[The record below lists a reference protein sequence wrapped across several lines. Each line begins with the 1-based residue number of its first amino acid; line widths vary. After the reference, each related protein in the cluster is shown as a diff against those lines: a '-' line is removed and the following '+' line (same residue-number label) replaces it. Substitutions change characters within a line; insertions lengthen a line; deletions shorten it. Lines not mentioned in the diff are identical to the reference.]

1 MSSPVLENPT
11 TAETSYVLL
20 YNVSWEQLEQLDV
33 TLAGTSARL
42 TYLDNILEIM
52 SPLSDDHEDSKKT
65 LAMLLEVYMQ
75 TKKIRFYGR
84 GSAAIGKKS
93 DKTRREPDESYNL
106 GAKKPIPDLILE
118 ITVTSGGIN
127 KLEIYQRL
135 RVPEVWFWEDGL
147 LSVYCLQGD
156 SYIKVTRSTLLP
168 DLDLDLLAK
177 YARMADQY
185 DAVTEYSQIIT
196 KVI

>member
-1 MSSPVLENPT
+1 MSSPVLEKPST
-11 TAETSYVLL
+11 SETSYVLL

-33 TLAGTSARL
+33 ALAGTSARL
-42 TYLDNILEIM
+42 TYLDGILEIM

-65 LAMLLEVYMQ
+65 LAMLLEVYMR
-75 TKKIRFYGR
+75 TRRIRFYGR
-84 GSAAIGKKS
+84 GSATIGKQE

-106 GAKKPIPDLILE
+106 GTKKSIPDLILE

-127 KLEIYQRL
+127 KLEIYRRL

-156 SYIKVTRSTLLP
+156 SYIKVSKSTLLP

-177 YARMADQY
+177 YALRADQY
-185 DAVTEYSQIIT
+185 DAVTEYSEIIAC
-196 KVI
+196 V

>member
-1 MSSPVLENPT
+1 MSSPVLEKPST
-11 TAETSYVLL
+11 SESSYVLL

-33 TLAGTSARL
+33 ALAGTSARL
-42 TYLDNILEIM
+42 TYLDGILEIM
-52 SPLSDDHEDSKKT
+52 SPLSDDHEDNKKT
-65 LAMLLEVYMQ
+65 LAMLLEVYLRA
-75 TKKIRFYGR
+75 KNIRFYGR
-84 GSAAIGKKS
+84 GSATIGKQE

-106 GAKKPIPDLILE
+106 GTKKSIPDLILE

-127 KLEIYQRL
+127 KLEIYRRL

-156 SYIKVTRSTLLP
+156 SYIKVSKSTLLP

-177 YARMADQY
+177 YVLRADQY
-185 DAVTEYSQIIT
+185 DAVTEYSEIIA
-196 KVI
+196 KE